1 MIELELL
8 APAKN
13 LELGKA
19 AINAGADAV
28 YIGADMFG
36 ARKSAGNSIDDI
48 RQLIE
53 YAHKFFAKVY
63 CTVNTIFS
71 DSESEMVRSLIYE
84 LYTVGAD
91 AIIIQDL
98 GILEME
104 LPPIAIF
111 ASTQTNNYHLDRIK
125 MIESAGVQRIIL
137 ARELSLPQ
145 IKEIANNTECE
156 LESFVFGALC
166 VSLSGMCYMSQA
178 TCNRSANRGE
188 CAQLCRHRYS
198 LYNTDGKLIIKD
210 KYLLSLKDLNLE
222 SKIEAMISA
231 GITSFK
237 IEGRLKD
244 INYVINSVAYF
255 RNKLDEV
262 INSNAKAYKRASS
275 GRVEMKFQ
283 PDLRRTF
290 NRGFTEYFISEQ
302 SDNPA
307 NINSPK
313 SSGEYIGEVITAS
326 KNKVFVKTNK
336 KINAGDGLSYYKPS
350 GELCGFRV
358 NRAEGNTLHLYEP
371 VSLKSGTKLYRNQD
385 TQFEKELSANPTERK
400 VALSIEM
407 MAINEGILFRAI
419 DEDNITAEE
428 VILCEKQLANSP
440 AKAIESIRKQMS
452 KCGDTIFRVAEVNNI
467 EAYFIPI
474 AELNSARRNLFA
486 KLEQSRIN
494 ASARPKRKQ
503 ATAPPIKAK
512 LKIDYSLN
520 IMNSLAEKFYC
531 NHCEIEGDEI
541 AYAPEHSK
549 EYSEIA
555 LMTNKYCIREQVG
568 LCPKLNKDVKSASDL
583 ILKDDASEFVL
594 KFDCKSCFMRIY
606 NK

>member
-71 DSESEMVRSLIYE
+71 DSEAEAVRSLIYE
-84 LYTVGAD
+84 LYSVGAD

-198 LYNTDGKLIIKD
+198 LYDTNGKLIVKD

-222 SKIEAMISA
+222 NKLEPMINA

-244 INYVINSVAYF
+244 INDVIS
-255 RNKLDEV
+255 
-262 INSNAKAYKRASS
+262 
-275 GRVEMKFQ
+275 
-283 PDLRRTF
+283 TF
-290 NRGFTEYFISEQ
+290 S
-302 SDNPA
+302 
-307 NINSPK
+307 
-313 SSGEYIGEVITAS
+313 
-326 KNKVFVKTNK
+326 
-336 KINAGDGLSYYKPS
+336 
-350 GELCGFRV
+350 
-358 NRAEGNTLHLYEP
+358 
-371 VSLKSGTKLYRNQD
+371 
-385 TQFEKELSANPTERK
+385 
-400 VALSIEM
+400 
-407 MAINEGILFRAI
+407 
-419 DEDNITAEE
+419 
-428 VILCEKQLANSP
+428 
-440 AKAIESIRKQMS
+440 
-452 KCGDTIFRVAEVNNI
+452 
-467 EAYFIPI
+467 
-474 AELNSARRNLFA
+474 
-486 KLEQSRIN
+486 
-494 ASARPKRKQ
+494 
-503 ATAPPIKAK
+503 
-512 LKIDYSLN
+512 
-520 IMNSLAEKFYC
+520 
-531 NHCEIEGDEI
+531 
-541 AYAPEHSK
+541 
-549 EYSEIA
+549 
-555 LMTNKYCIREQVG
+555 
-568 LCPKLNKDVKSASDL
+568 
-583 ILKDDASEFVL
+583 
-594 KFDCKSCFMRIY
+594 
-606 NK
+606 

>member
-53 YAHKFFAKVY
+53 YAHKYFAKVY

-84 LYTVGAD
+84 LYSVGAD

-111 ASTQTNNYHLDRIK
+111 ASTQTNNYDLDRIK

-145 IKEIANNTECE
+145 IKEISENTECE

-166 VSLSGMCYMSQA
+166 VSLSGQCYISQA
-178 TCNRSANRGE
+178 TCSRSANRGE

-198 LYNTDGKLIIKD
+198 LHDTNGKLIVKD

-222 SKIEAMISA
+222 NKLESMINA

-244 INYVINSVAYF
+244 INYVINTVAYF
-255 RNKLDEV
+255 RNKLDE
-262 INSNAKAYKRASS
+262 IIDSNAEMYKRASS
-275 GRVEMKFQ
+275 GRVSMKFH
-283 PDLRRTF
+283 PDIRRTF
-290 NRGFTEYFISEQ
+290 NRGFTEYFINGK

-313 SSGEYIGEVITAS
+313 SSGEYIGEVITAN
-326 KNKVFVKTNK
+326 KNRVLIKTKV
-336 KINAGDGLSYYKPS
+336 KINTGDGLSYYKPS

-358 NRAEGNTLHLYEP
+358 NRAEGNTLHLFEP

-385 TQFEKELSANPTERK
+385 TQFEKELSANPTDRK
-400 VALSIEM
+400 VAVNIEM
-407 MAINEGILFRAI
+407 MQIDTGILFRAI

-428 VILCEKQLANSP
+428 IILCEKQLADKP
-440 AKAIESIRKQMS
+440 EKAIESIRKQMS
-452 KCGDTIFRVAEVNNI
+452 KCGDTIFRVEEVNNI

-474 AELNSARRNLFA
+474 AEVNSARRNLFA
-486 KLEQSRIN
+486 KLEQARIN
-494 ASARPKRKQ
+494 NYARPMRKQ
-503 ATAPPIKAK
+503 VTAPTNKAK
-512 LKIDYSLN
+512 FKIDYSLN
-520 IMNSLAEKFYC
+520 IMNSFSEKFYR
-531 NHCEIEGDEI
+531 NHCEIDNDEI

-568 LCPKLNKDVKSASDL
+568 LCPKLNKEVKSATDL

-594 KFDCKSCFMRIY
+594 KFDCKPCFMRIY
-606 NK
+606 SK

>member
-1 MIELELL
+1 
-8 APAKN
+8 
-13 LELGKA
+13 
-19 AINAGADAV
+19 
-28 YIGADMFG
+28 
-36 ARKSAGNSIDDI
+36 
-48 RQLIE
+48 
-53 YAHKFFAKVY
+53 
-63 CTVNTIFS
+63 
-71 DSESEMVRSLIYE
+71 
-84 LYTVGAD
+84 
-91 AIIIQDL
+91 
-98 GILEME
+98 
-104 LPPIAIF
+104 
-111 ASTQTNNYHLDRIK
+111 

-371 VSLKSGTKLYRNQD
+371 VS
-385 TQFEKELSANPTERK
+385 
-400 VALSIEM
+400 
-407 MAINEGILFRAI
+407 
-419 DEDNITAEE
+419 
-428 VILCEKQLANSP
+428 
-440 AKAIESIRKQMS
+440 
-452 KCGDTIFRVAEVNNI
+452 
-467 EAYFIPI
+467 
-474 AELNSARRNLFA
+474 
-486 KLEQSRIN
+486 
-494 ASARPKRKQ
+494 
-503 ATAPPIKAK
+503 
-512 LKIDYSLN
+512 
-520 IMNSLAEKFYC
+520 
-531 NHCEIEGDEI
+531 
-541 AYAPEHSK
+541 
-549 EYSEIA
+549 
-555 LMTNKYCIREQVG
+555 
-568 LCPKLNKDVKSASDL
+568 
-583 ILKDDASEFVL
+583 
-594 KFDCKSCFMRIY
+594 
-606 NK
+606 